1 MREPER
7 LEGSLDLERQA
18 DTTAVA
24 ERAADDGRWAR
35 GREDAERAR
44 RVLGD
49 RVRTRLGQSSGH
61 GRNDEGRET
70 SGSGHGGVCWDGRWW
85 ERFAGSQT
93 NTVGVWAQ
101 RWTVDKIADK
111 SQT

>member
-24 ERAADDGRWAR
+24 EGAADDGRWAR
-35 GREDAERAR
+35 GREDAEGAR
-44 RVLGD
+44 WV

-61 GRNDEGRET
+61 GGDDERRET
-70 SGSGHGGVCWDGRWW
+70 SGGRHGNGMDSCCSVMGVAGKIRWLADECSGCVGSKVGSGG
-85 ERFAGSQT
+85 
-93 NTVGVWAQ
+93 
-101 RWTVDKIADK
+101 
-111 SQT
+111 